1 MGRSGPHLARFA
13 TGSPNGT
20 QPHEPSIPL
29 AINEHVIRWS
39 EIRLP
44 HPSRKGELI
53 PWKVDGPFSLRS
65 YYEVEDSG
73 GRIELDLSHRKEDGT
88 IERCLHCGSAELK
101 GRMEASRA
109 SILMGL
115 LWLALAAGL
124 APWTYGLSVA
134 VAAYPLWFLW
144 TNASRVQ
151 KCTSCGAEFVDF
163 RMGPRP

>member
-1 MGRSGPHLARFA
+1 MP
-13 TGSPNGT
+13 
-20 QPHEPSIPL
+20 
-29 AINEHVIRWS
+29 INEQVIRWS

-44 HPSRKGELI
+44 HPSREGELI

-65 YYEVEDSG
+65 YYEAEG
-73 GRIELDLSHRKEDGT
+73 CTERIELDLSHRREDGT
-88 IERCLHCGSAELK
+88 IEKCLHCGAADLK
-101 GRMEASRA
+101 WRIEASRA
-109 SILMGL
+109 STLMGFI
-115 LWLALAAGL
+115 WLALAVGL

-151 KCTSCGAEFVDF
+151 RCTSCGAEFVDF

>member
-53 PWKVDGPFSLRS
+53 SWKVDGPFSLRS
-65 YYEVEDSG
+65 YYEVEGSG

-88 IERCLHCGSAELK
+88 IERCLHCGSAGLK

-109 SILMGL
+109 SILTTTSRPSNTRLGS
-115 LWLALAAGL
+115 GC
-124 APWTYGLSVA
+124 SVA
-134 VAAYPLWFLW
+134 QASSLWFVVCA
-144 TNASRVQ
+144 T
-151 KCTSCGAEFVDF
+151 GA
-163 RMGPRP
+163 